1 MKIMLK
7 VICLLSFFVCYKVV
21 AFEVLWEYKAWETE
35 SITEGEYRYTTNGE
49 IVHGHEFGFIVY
61 RSSCS
66 TNILWLTISTNEK
79 GLSEHIGD
87 DVKISISV
95 DGQLGA
101 IIETPLASV
110 YKFTSSMDIALF
122 TNFVASERFINA
134 LKKGKTVGFGIVGP
148 KEISSKFDVPMENFS
163 LSGFSAHHVK
173 AKEAC
178 ELGVAELNEK

>member
-7 VICLLSFFVCYKVV
+7 VIFLFSYFICSQVI
-21 AFEVLWEYKAWETE
+21 AFDALWEYKAWETK

-49 IVHGHEFGFIVY
+49 IVHGNRFGFFVY

-66 TNILWLTISTNEK
+66 TNILWLTISTDDK
-79 GLSEHIGD
+79 GLSEHIGE
-87 DVKISISV
+87 DVKISISI

-110 YKFTSSMDIALF
+110 YKFTSSIDIALF

-134 LKKGKTVGFGIVGP
+134 LKKGKTVGFGITGP
-148 KEISSKFDVPMENFS
+148 NEISSKFDIPMENFS
-163 LSGFSAHHVK
+163 LSGFTADHVK